1 MELMHA
7 QESRRCQYNVTTK
20 SNPELTISRF
30 EKALKMFDIKEN
42 ENCCNI
48 PQKKIR
54 LGSGHNREKLTIYV
68 G

>member
-1 MELMHA
+1 MDQEDGMHA
-7 QESRRCQYNVTTK
+7 QESSRCQHNVTTK

-48 PQKKIR
+48 PQKK
-54 LGSGHNREKLTIYV
+54 KLDLEVVTTERS
-68 G
+68 

>member
-1 MELMHA
+1 MDQEDGMYA
-7 QESRRCQYNVTTK
+7 QE

-48 PQKKIR
+48 PQKK
-54 LGSGHNREKLTIYV
+54 N
-68 G
+68 